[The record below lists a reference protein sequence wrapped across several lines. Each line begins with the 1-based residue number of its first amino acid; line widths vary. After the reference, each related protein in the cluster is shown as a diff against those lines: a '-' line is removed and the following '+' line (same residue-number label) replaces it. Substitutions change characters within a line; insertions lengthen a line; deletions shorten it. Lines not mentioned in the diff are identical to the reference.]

1 MTVELRDARV
11 DEAAEIAD
19 LLNEHGQA
27 AFGETEIA
35 EAEVRHWFTLPEIR
49 VQVAERD
56 GRLVGYADSVLRGK
70 EGRTEVD
77 VRTLDRDAAEALLHA
92 AVDAASSPSARAVV
106 QGEDAILRQ
115 VVEEDGWR
123 PVRSSYQMRIELGDD
138 VPEPDWPAGISVR
151 VFEPRDEQR
160 LHEANELAFA
170 EDWDFRPQTFEQW
183 RNDAFGRDNADHS
196 LSWLAED
203 GDELAGYS
211 LNAWHSSEDPEFGW
225 VASLGVLPEYR
236 RRGLGAALL
245 QQSFREFRRRGATRV
260 GLGVDSENV
269 TGAVRLY
276 ERVGMHVHRL
286 NVTYEKALS

>member
-11 DEAAEIAD
+11 DEAAQIAD
-19 LLNEHGQA
+19 LLNEHARA
-27 AFGETEIA
+27 AFGETEIG
-35 EAEVRHWFTLPEIR
+35 EAEVRHWFTLSEIW

-56 GRLVGYADSVLRGK
+56 GRLVGYADSVPRGK

-77 VRTLDRDAAEALLHA
+77 VRTRDRDAAVALLQGAVKA
-92 AVDAASSPSARAVV
+92 ANTRSARVVV
-106 QGEDAILRQ
+106 QGDDAILRD
-115 VVEEDGWR
+115 VVEEEGWR
-123 PVRSSYQMRIELGDD
+123 PVRRSYQMRIELGDD
-138 VPEPDWPAGISVR
+138 VPEPDWPDGISVR
-151 VFEPRDEQR
+151 VLDSADERR

-170 EDWDFRPQTFEQW
+170 ADWDFRPQPFEQW

>member
-1 MTVELRDARV
+1 VTVEVREARV
-11 DEAAEIAD
+11 DEAAQIAD
-19 LLNEHGQA
+19 LLNEHAQA
-27 AFGETEIA
+27 VFGETEIA
-35 EAEVRHWFTLPEIR
+35 EGEVRHWFTLPEIR

-56 GRLVGYADSVLRGK
+56 GRLVGYADSVPRGK
-70 EGRTEVD
+70 EGRTEID
-77 VRTLDRDAAEALLHA
+77 VRTRDRDAALALLHGALEA
-92 AVDAASSPSARAVV
+92 AHTPSARAVV
-106 QGEDAILRQ
+106 QGDDAILRQ

-123 PVRSSYQMRIELGDD
+123 PVHRSYQMRIELGDD
-138 VPEPDWPAGISVR
+138 LPEPDWPAGISVR
-151 VFEPRDEQR
+151 VLEPGDERR

-203 GDELAGYS
+203 ADELAGYS
-211 LNAWHSSEDPEFGW
+211 LNAWHASEDPEFGW
-225 VASLGVLPEYR
+225 VGSLGVLPEYR

-245 QQSFREFRRRGATRV
+245 QQSFLEFRRRGATRV